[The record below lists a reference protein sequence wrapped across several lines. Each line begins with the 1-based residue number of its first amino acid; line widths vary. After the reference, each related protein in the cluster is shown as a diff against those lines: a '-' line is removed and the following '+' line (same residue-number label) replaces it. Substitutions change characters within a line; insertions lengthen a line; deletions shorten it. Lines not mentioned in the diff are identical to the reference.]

1 MTLKWTDE
9 ELRYSGKGIKE
20 VKQADDTNEWSWW
33 ILFGALVV
41 MEVIVI
47 AKIVSLF

>member
-1 MTLKWTDE
+1 MKHL
-9 ELRYSGKGIKE
+9 IKE
-20 VKQADDTNEWSWW
+20 INVKQADETNEYSWW

>member
-1 MTLKWTDE
+1 MKLKLGDE
-9 ELRYSGKGIKE
+9 EMKHLIKE
-20 VKQADDTNEWSWW
+20 INVKQADEANEYSWW
-33 ILFGALVV
+33 ILFIALVV